1 MFYQNKKHIEWK
13 KKNYVWSI
21 LHFALHWLF
30 LSLIAAFALYI
41 NFGFTKAIDF
51 ITGDQTYLKCIFAV
65 IAMLLMCFVVYLYL
79 YFECR
84 DYLIKGKNIAVFFF
98 VIELSMIICLVMGRY
113 VGIFARP
120 SALCA
125 LLILLLVNKRTA
137 TFANFIFNILMLLTD
152 ILVAKDGVSIQVIG
166 QFVTGLSISH
176 LAVYLVDNV
185 GSRIKVFGMG
195 FIISLPIVAMGF
207 VFHLDQSINIYE
219 ALEIVLH
226 GFMSGIISVV
236 ALMAI
241 LPIFEYLFN
250 VLTNYRLAEIT
261 DHKSKLIKAMIT
273 EASGTFQHSIVVA
286 TLAETCAT
294 AIGENPLLA
303 RAAAYYHDMGK
314 LKQPIYFTENQHGY
328 NPHDELTPELSTQ
341 IIRAHAK
348 DGSDLIKKYHL
359 PTILADV
366 AIEHHGT
373 LPIQYFYAKAQKFTD
388 GELDIKDYSYPGP
401 KPSSK
406 IAAIIMLA
414 DGGEAAVRA
423 QKDRTPERVEA
434 VIKAIIDD
442 RMKLDQFSNCEITMR
457 EIELIKEALVYGL
470 SDVYHSRVQYPNKKD
485 RTRNLFASSKENKNA
500 KD

>member
-21 LHFALHWLF
+21 LHFVLHWLI
-30 LSLIAAFALYI
+30 LAVIGVFALYI
-41 NFGFTKAIDF
+41 NKGANTLNF
-51 ITGDQTYLKCIFAV
+51 ITGSKTFLYCIYVAV
-65 IAMLLMCFVVYLYL
+65 ALVLLCFVIYLYL

-84 DYLIKGKNIAVFFF
+84 DYLIKGKNVAVFFL
-98 VIELSMIICLVMGRY
+98 VMELSTIICLVMGRY

-137 TFANFIFNILMLLTD
+137 IFANFIFNILMLTLD
-152 ILVAKDGVSIQVIG
+152 ILVVEGNMTPQIIG
-166 QFVTGLSISH
+166 QFITGLSISH

-185 GSRIKVFGMG
+185 GSRIRVFGMG
-195 FIISLPIVAMGF
+195 FVISLPIVAMGF
-207 VFHLDQSINIYE
+207 VFSLGEKLELYS
-219 ALEIVLH
+219 ALAIVLH
-226 GFMSGIISVV
+226 GFMSGIVSVI
-236 ALMAI
+236 ALMSI
-241 LPIFEYLFN
+241 LPIFEHLFN
-250 VLTNYRLAEIT
+250 ILTNYRLAEIT
-261 DHKSKLIKAMIT
+261 DHKSKLIQAMIQD
-273 EASGTFQHSIVVA
+273 ASGTFQHSIVVA

-348 DGSDLIKKYHL
+348 DGSELIRKYHL
-359 PTILADV
+359 PNILADV

-485 RTRNLFASSKENKNA
+485 RTRNLFASSKEGKNG
-500 KD
+500 